1 MVVDDFKKVQ
11 VRKDQEKAQSEKYYH
26 FKLIHT
32 LILMSPIRHFQLSM
46 RYDIGYTRNF
56 NRFLGGIS
64 RLSNIVGDNPILLV
78 PVHDQMCLITF
89 VPCFIS
95 SSEGI

>member
-1 MVVDDFKKVQ
+1 MDYKHGYND
-11 VRKDQEKAQSEKYYH
+11 
-26 FKLIHT
+26 
-32 LILMSPIRHFQLSM
+32 IRHFQLSM

>member
-1 MVVDDFKKVQ
+1 
-11 VRKDQEKAQSEKYYH
+11 
-26 FKLIHT
+26 
-32 LILMSPIRHFQLSM
+32 M

-64 RLSNIVGDNPILLV
+64 RLSNVVGDNHILLV

-95 SSEGI
+95 SSERSEVFQFKILYTDLILVLCTDHMHAKAMVYF

>member
-1 MVVDDFKKVQ
+1 MEIYCICMFYLNEQ
-11 VRKDQEKAQSEKYYH
+11 
-26 FKLIHT
+26 T
-32 LILMSPIRHFQLSM
+32 TCPIRHFQLSL

-64 RLSNIVGDNPILLV
+64 RLSNVVGDNHILLV